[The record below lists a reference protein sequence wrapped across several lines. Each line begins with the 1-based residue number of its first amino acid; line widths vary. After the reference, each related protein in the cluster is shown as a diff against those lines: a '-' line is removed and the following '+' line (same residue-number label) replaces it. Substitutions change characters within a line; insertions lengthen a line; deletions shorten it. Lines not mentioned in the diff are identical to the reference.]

1 MKKLTAPILIGLV
14 LTALMLMHAQPVY
27 RYQFDLVSRLDA
39 VIYDEKLRLTMPKSE
54 DSRLVILDIDE
65 KSLSEHG
72 HWPWGRDKMAHL
84 MDQLFDHYGVRV
96 VGFDVVFAEKDD
108 SSGLKTLEELS
119 KTEFRDI
126 PKFQTA
132 LHDLKPQ
139 LDYDGRFAAA
149 LRNRNVILGYY
160 LANAQSGRNIG
171 VMPAPTFKTGTFDGR
186 NIDFV
191 QWLSHGAN
199 IATLQNAAAGAGHFI
214 PLIDS
219 DGLARRV
226 PMIVEY
232 QGQYYES
239 LSLAIVRN
247 VLGKNT
253 IEPGYPEKAS
263 SDYKDMEWLSVK
275 PETGGTMRIPVDA
288 NVASFIPFRG
298 GARSFPYVSV
308 TDVMTG
314 KTPREAL
321 AGKIVI
327 VGTTASGLVD
337 LRATPV
343 DRAYPG
349 VEIHANLVMGM
360 LDNVIKYKPVYI
372 WGVDALLILAV
383 GLLMSFGLPR
393 LTPLKASFASLILL
407 VVLLAINFTFWYSG
421 NVIVPLAASLVLAF
435 SIYAINMSWGYF
447 VESRTK
453 RQLTG
458 LFGQYVPPELVEQMS
473 LDPENYSM
481 AGRKAELTV
490 LFSDV
495 RGFTTISEGLE
506 PDQLATLMNEY
517 LGAMTIVVRK
527 HRGTLDKYIGD
538 AIMAFWGAPVDD
550 PHHARNATLTGL
562 EMHVA
567 LKELN
572 KSLVSRGWPDMKIG
586 VGINSGPMTV
596 GDMGSKVRQSYTV
609 MGDAVNLGSRLE
621 SITKQ
626 YGVGFIAGESSRDL
640 VKDEFVFRELDR
652 VRVKGKEDPVSIY
665 EPIGAVGE
673 VAPEIMKELKL
684 WSQALTAYRS
694 QNWDQADVHLLNLT
708 RMNPHYLYEMYSKR
722 IGQYRLNPPG
732 EDWDGVTTFETK

>member
-1 MKKLTAPILIGLV
+1 MKKLTGPIVLGVLLMLV
-14 LTALMLMHAQPVY
+14 LLGHSARWYEIGVINH
-27 RYQFDLVSRLDA
+27 LDA
-39 VIYDEKLRLTMPKSE
+39 IIYDAKLRLTMPDTPDDKV
-54 DSRLVILDIDE
+54 VILDIDE
-65 KSLSEHG
+65 RSLSELG

-84 MDQLFDHYGVRV
+84 MDQLFDYYGIRV

-108 SSGLKTLEELS
+108 SSGLGSLEKIAKNDL
-119 KTEFRDI
+119 RDD
-126 PKFQTA
+126 PKFQAT
-132 LHDLKPQ
+132 LRELRPK
-139 LDYDGRFAAA
+139 LDYDARFADAVK
-149 LRNRNVILGYY
+149 NRAVILGFY
-160 LANAQSGRNIG
+160 LSSNSEGHSIG
-171 VMPAPTFKTGTFDGR
+171 VLPPPIAPPGTFAKKGVD
-186 NIDFV
+186 IFH
-191 QWLSHGAN
+191 WTTYGAN
-199 IATLQNAAAGAGHFI
+199 IAELQSAAAGAGHFN
-214 PLIDS
+214 PLVDF

-232 QGQYYES
+232 GGQYYQS

-247 VLGKNT
+247 LLGKHT
-253 IEPGYPEKAS
+253 IEPGY
-263 SDYKDMEWLSVK
+263 SDSDKNAYGAMEWINLK
-275 PETGGTMRIPVDA
+275 PDTGGTLSIPVDA
-288 NVASFIPFRG
+288 NIATLIPYRG
-298 GARSFPYVSV
+298 YERTFPYYSIA
-308 TDVMTG
+308 DVMSG
-314 KTPREAL
+314 DLKKEAL
-321 AGKIVI
+321 AGKIAI
-327 VGTTASGLVD
+327 VGTTAGGLKD

-343 DRAYPG
+343 GSTYAG
-349 VEIHANLVMGM
+349 VEIHANMVAGM
-360 LDNVIKYKPVYI
+360 LEGTIKYKPAY
-372 WGVDALLILAV
+372 ILAV
-383 GLLMSFGLPR
+383 DFILLLLAGTAMTMVLPR
-393 LTPLKASFASLILL
+393 LSPSKASLMGLMMLVLLL
-407 VVLLAINFTFWYSG
+407 VVNFTLWYRF
-421 NVIVPLAASLVLAF
+421 NVAVPLAGALVLT
-435 SIYAINMSWGYF
+435 IGLYALNMSWGYF

-652 VRVKGKEDPVSIY
+652 VRVKGKDEPVSIY

-694 QNWDQADVHLLNLT
+694 QNWDQADVHLLNLS

-722 IGQYRLNPPG
+722 IGQYRLDPPG
-732 EDWDGVTTFETK
+732 EGWDGVTTFETK

>member
-1 MKKLTAPILIGLV
+1 MKKISGPILLGLIIVLV
-14 LTALMLMHAQPVY
+14 LVGHVTNL
-27 RYQFDLVSRLDA
+27 YQIGVVSRLDA
-39 VIYDEKLRLTMPKSE
+39 IIYDAKLRLTMPNTV
-54 DSRLVILDIDE
+54 DQRLIILDIDE
-65 KSLSEHG
+65 KSLSEQG
-72 HWPWGRDKMAHL
+72 HWPWGRDKMALL
-84 MDQLFDHYGVRV
+84 MNKLFDHYGIRI

-108 SSGLKTLEELS
+108 SSGLANLERLATREL
-119 KTEFRDI
+119 RD
-126 PKFQTA
+126 
-132 LHDLKPQ
+132 DLKFLSSLKDLRPQ
-139 LDYDGRFAAA
+139 LDFDQRFAAA
-149 LRNRNVILGYY
+149 IKNRPVILGYY
-160 LANAQSGRNIG
+160 FSADVGGRDAG
-171 VMPAPTFKTGTFDGR
+171 ALPKPTFLAGTFDGR
-186 NIDFV
+186 YTEIPN
-191 QWLSHGAN
+191 WATYGAN
-199 IATLQNAAAGAGHFI
+199 IADLQSAAASAGHFN
-214 PLIDS
+214 PMVDF

-226 PMIVEY
+226 PMIVAYKGEY
-232 QGQYYES
+232 YDS
-239 LSLAIVRN
+239 LSLAMVRKL
-247 VLGKNT
+247 LGEHT
-253 IEPGYPEKAS
+253 LVPEFS
-263 SDYKDMEWLSVK
+263 SEKRDGTSQLEALNLKLAKGGTLSV
-275 PETGGTMRIPVDA
+275 PVDLNA
-288 NVASFIPFRG
+288 ASLVPFRG
-298 GARSFPYVSV
+298 YERSFPYYSI
-308 TDVMTG
+308 TDILNERIPV
-314 KTPREAL
+314 ESL
-321 AGKIVI
+321 AGKLAI
-327 VGTTASGLVD
+327 VGTTAGGLKD

-343 DRAYPG
+343 GTTYAG
-349 VEIHANLVMGM
+349 VEMHANLVMGM
-360 LDNVIKYKPVYI
+360 LDGSIKYKPPYVLA
-372 WGVDALLILAV
+372 VDLLIMLVAGIAMTV
-383 GLLMSFGLPR
+383 LLPR
-393 LTPLKASFASLILL
+393 LTPMRATFVGLFVLLLLLVANVTFWYAANFVVPMAASLI
-407 VVLLAINFTFWYSG
+407 VVVT
-421 NVIVPLAASLVLAF
+421 
-435 SIYAINMSWGYF
+435 IYALNMSWGYF

-626 YGVGFIAGESSRDL
+626 YGVGFIAGESSREL

-652 VRVKGKEDPVSIY
+652 VRVKGKDEPVSIY
-665 EPIGAVGE
+665 EPIGAVGQVE
-673 VAPEIMKELKL
+673 ADVLKELKL
-684 WSQALTAYRS
+684 WNQALAAYRS

-708 RMNPHYLYEMYSKR
+708 RTNPHYLYELYAKR
-722 IGQYRLNPPG
+722 IGQYRQDPPG
-732 EDWDGVTTFETK
+732 DGWDGVTTFETK

>member
-1 MKKLTAPILIGLV
+1 MKKLTGPILLGLIIVLV
-14 LTALMLMHAQPVY
+14 LIGHVGNL
-27 RYQFDLVSRLDA
+27 YQIGVVSHLDA
-39 VIYDEKLRLTMPKSE
+39 IIYDSKLRLTMPKTVDE
-54 DSRLVILDIDE
+54 RLVILDIDE
-65 KSLSEHG
+65 KSLSEQG
-72 HWPWGRDKMAHL
+72 HWPWGRDKLALL
-84 MDQLFDHYGVRV
+84 MDKLFDHYGIRI
-96 VGFDVVFAEKDD
+96 VGFDVVFAEKDS
-108 SSGLKTLEELS
+108 SSGLATLERLAGREL
-119 KTEFRDI
+119 RDD
-126 PKFQTA
+126 PKFQNS
-132 LHDLKPQ
+132 LRELRPQ
-139 LDYDGRFAAA
+139 LDFDQRFAASIK
-149 LRNRNVILGYY
+149 NRPVVLGYY
-160 LANAQSGRNIG
+160 FSGDVAGRDAG
-171 VMPAPTFKTGTFDGR
+171 VLPKPVFVGGTFDGR
-186 NIDFV
+186 FTEITN
-191 QWLSHGAN
+191 WATYGAN
-199 IATLQNAAAGAGHFI
+199 IAELQAAAADAGHFNPI
-214 PLIDS
+214 VDF
-219 DGLARRV
+219 DGLARRA
-226 PMIVEY
+226 PMIVAY
-232 QGQYYES
+232 NGAYFDS
-239 LSLAIVRN
+239 LSLAMVRTL
-247 VLGKNT
+247 LGDHDLV
-253 IEPGYPEKAS
+253 PEFS
-263 SDYKDMEWLSVK
+263 SQARDGTSQLESLNLKLAKGGTLSV
-275 PETGGTMRIPVDA
+275 PVDINA
-288 NVASFIPFRG
+288 ASLVPFRG
-298 GARSFPYVSV
+298 YERSFPYYSI
-308 TDVMTG
+308 TDILNERIPV
-314 KTPREAL
+314 ESL
-321 AGKIVI
+321 AGKLAI
-327 VGTTASGLVD
+327 VGTTAGGLKD

-343 DRAYPG
+343 GTTYAG
-349 VEIHANLVMGM
+349 VEMHANLVMGM
-360 LDNVIKYKPVYI
+360 LDGTIKYKPPYV
-372 WGVDALLILAV
+372 LAID
-383 GLLMSFGLPR
+383 LLMVLVAGITMTLLLPR
-393 LTPLKASFASLILL
+393 LSPMRASFAGLFVLLLLL
-407 VVLLAINFTFWYSG
+407 VANLIFWYSA
-421 NVIVPLAASLVLAF
+421 NFVVPLAASLIAVVT
-435 SIYAINMSWGYF
+435 IYAINMSWGYF

-684 WSQALTAYRS
+684 WSQALAAYRS
-694 QNWDQADVHLLNLT
+694 QNWDQADVHLLNLS
-708 RMNPHYLYEMYSKR
+708 RMNPHYLYELYSKR
-722 IGQYRLNPPG
+722 IGQYRLDPPG
-732 EDWDGVTTFETK
+732 EGWDGVTTFETK

>member
-1 MKKLTAPILIGLV
+1 MKKISGPILLGLIIVLVMIGHV
-14 LTALMLMHAQPVY
+14 MKIYEIGV
-27 RYQFDLVSRLDA
+27 VSHLDA
-39 VIYDEKLRLTMPKSE
+39 IIYDTKLRLTMPNTV
-54 DSRLVILDIDE
+54 DQRLVILDIDE
-65 KSLSEHG
+65 KSLSEQG
-72 HWPWGRDKMAHL
+72 HWPWGRDKMAL
-84 MDQLFDHYGVRV
+84 FMDKLFNHYGIRI

-108 SSGLKTLEELS
+108 SSGLANLERLATREL
-119 KTEFRDI
+119 RDDA
-126 PKFQTA
+126 KFQSS
-132 LHDLKPQ
+132 LKDLRPQ
-139 LDYDGRFAAA
+139 LDFDQRFAAA
-149 LRNRNVILGYY
+149 IKNRPVILGYY
-160 LANAQSGRNIG
+160 FSGEDVGGRDAG
-171 VMPAPTFKTGTFDGR
+171 SLPKPAFGGGTFDGR
-186 NIDFV
+186 YTQLLN
-191 QWLSHGAN
+191 WSTYGAN
-199 IATLQNAAAGAGHFI
+199 IPALQTAAADAGHFN
-214 PLIDS
+214 PMIDF

-226 PMIVEY
+226 PMIVTYKSEY
-232 QGQYYES
+232 YAS
-239 LSLAIVRN
+239 LSLAMVRSL
-247 VLGKNT
+247 LGEHT
-253 IEPGYPEKAS
+253 LVPEFS
-263 SDYKDMEWLSVK
+263 SEKRDGTSQLEALNLKLAKGGTLSV
-275 PETGGTMRIPVDA
+275 PVDLNA
-288 NVASFIPFRG
+288 AALIPFRG
-298 GARSFPYVSV
+298 YERSFPYYSI
-308 TDVMTG
+308 TDILNERIPV
-314 KTPREAL
+314 ESL
-321 AGKIVI
+321 AGKLAI
-327 VGTTASGLVD
+327 VGTTAGGLKD

-343 DRAYPG
+343 GVTYAG
-349 VEIHANLVMGM
+349 VEMHANLVMGM
-360 LDNVIKYKPVYI
+360 LDGTIKYKPPYV
-372 WGVDALLILAV
+372 LAV
-383 GLLMSFGLPR
+383 DLLMVLLTGIAMTVLLPR
-393 LTPLKASFASLILL
+393 LSPMRATFVGLFVLLLLLVTNVTFWYAANFVVPMAASLIA
-407 VVLLAINFTFWYSG
+407 VVT
-421 NVIVPLAASLVLAF
+421 
-435 SIYAINMSWGYF
+435 IYAINMSWGYF

-652 VRVKGKEDPVSIY
+652 VRVKGKDEPVSIY
-665 EPIGAVGE
+665 EPIGAVGQVE
-673 VAPEIMKELKL
+673 ADVMKELKL
-684 WSQALTAYRS
+684 WNQALAAYRN

-708 RMNPHYLYEMYSKR
+708 RTNPHYLYELYAKR
-722 IGQYRLNPPG
+722 VSQYRQDPPG
-732 EDWDGVTTFETK
+732 DGWDGVTTFETK

>member
-1 MKKLTAPILIGLV
+1 MKKISGPILLGLTIVLLLVGHVTNLYQIGV
-14 LTALMLMHAQPVY
+14 
-27 RYQFDLVSRLDA
+27 VSRLDA
-39 VIYDEKLRLTMPKSE
+39 IIYDAKLRLTMPNTV
-54 DSRLVILDIDE
+54 DQRLVILDIDE
-65 KSLSEHG
+65 KSLSEQG
-72 HWPWGRDKMAHL
+72 QWPWGRDKMALL
-84 MDQLFDHYGVRV
+84 MDKLFNHYRIRI
-96 VGFDVVFAEKDD
+96 VGFDVVFAEKDG
-108 SSGLKTLEELS
+108 SSGLASLEQLATREL
-119 KTEFRDI
+119 RDDA
-126 PKFQTA
+126 KF
-132 LHDLKPQ
+132 LSSLKDLRPQ
-139 LDYDGRFAAA
+139 LDFDQRFAAA
-149 LRNRNVILGYY
+149 IKNRPVILGYY
-160 LANAQSGRNIG
+160 FSADVGGRDAG
-171 VMPAPTFKTGTFDGR
+171 ALPKPTFLAGTFDGR
-186 NIDFV
+186 YTEIPN
-191 QWLSHGAN
+191 WATYGAN
-199 IATLQNAAAGAGHFI
+199 IAELQSAAASAGHFN
-214 PLIDS
+214 PMVDF

-226 PMIVEY
+226 PMIVTYKGEY
-232 QGQYYES
+232 YDS
-239 LSLAIVRN
+239 LSLAMVRN
-247 VLGKNT
+247 LLG
-253 IEPGYPEKAS
+253 EHALVPEFS
-263 SDYKDMEWLSVK
+263 SEKRDGTSQLEALNLKLAKGGTLSV
-275 PETGGTMRIPVDA
+275 PVDLNA
-288 NVASFIPFRG
+288 ASLVPFRG
-298 GARSFPYVSV
+298 YERSFPYVSI
-308 TDVMTG
+308 TDILNERIPV
-314 KTPREAL
+314 ESL
-321 AGKIVI
+321 AGKLAI
-327 VGTTASGLVD
+327 VGTTAGGLKD

-343 DRAYPG
+343 GTTYAG
-349 VEIHANLVMGM
+349 VEMHANLVMGM
-360 LDNVIKYKPVYI
+360 LDGSIKYKPPYVLA
-372 WGVDALLILAV
+372 VDLLIL
-383 GLLMSFGLPR
+383 LLSGIAMTVLLPR
-393 LTPLKASFASLILL
+393 LSPMRATYVGLFVLLLLFVANVTFWYAANFVVPMAASLI
-407 VVLLAINFTFWYSG
+407 VVVT
-421 NVIVPLAASLVLAF
+421 
-435 SIYAINMSWGYF
+435 IYALNMSWGYF

-626 YGVGFIAGESSRDL
+626 YGVGFIAGESSREL

-652 VRVKGKEDPVSIY
+652 VRVKGKDEPVSIY
-665 EPIGAVGE
+665 EPIGAVGQVEAE
-673 VAPEIMKELKL
+673 VMKELKL
-684 WSQALTAYRS
+684 WNQALAAYRS

-708 RMNPHYLYEMYSKR
+708 RTNPHYLYELYAKR
-722 IGQYRLNPPG
+722 ISQYRADPPG
-732 EDWDGVTTFETK
+732 DGWDGVTTFETK